1 MGAEIVDHGWKE
13 IQKNIKT
20 LQKTDIKVGL
30 IGGKADGHVIEYAG
44 YNEFG
49 TSRIPSRPFMR
60 QTFEEN
66 ESRMSAAI
74 GAAYASI
81 QGGASVYP
89 EVNKIGLLYK
99 GLIQRMIGS
108 NMPPGLKPKTIA
120 RKGSSKSLIDTG
132 RMRQS
137 IDFEVK

>member
-1 MGAEIVDHGWKE
+1 ME
-13 IQKNIKT
+13 
-20 LQKTDIKVGL
+20 
-30 IGGKADGHVIEYAG
+30 
-44 YNEFG
+44 
-49 TSRIPSRPFMR
+49 
-60 QTFEEN
+60 
-66 ESRMSAAI
+66 AAI
-74 GAAYASI
+74 KAAYTAVLS
-81 QGGASVYP
+81 GSSVYP
-89 EVNKIGLLYK
+89 EVNRIGLLYK